1 MTSGRRG
8 GRHGIAG
15 ENKRGCER
23 ENSLLRAKTKKK
35 KKKSRR
41 RDSTVIVCS

>member
-23 ENSLLRAKTKKK
+23 ENSLPKG